1 MGVARTICLRMFAL
15 IAGVSAGVLAAS
27 GVCAQSPKPLPKP
40 VIERAPGIH
49 PLGRGRHTWWGVHMY
64 DATLWIVG
72 LQFAPSQPHALDPE
86 PGKSASSEMLVK
98 SAIDEMRRQKV
109 GDDGKLRAWTNEM
122 KQVIPGVQRG
132 DQIVIFC
139 PADNKT
145 LAYFN
150 GVQRGVVEDP
160 TLCPAIMNVWLH
172 PSTRHQQVRKGLLG
186 E

>member
-1 MGVARTICLRMFAL
+1 MGVARTLGLRMLAL
-15 IAGVSAGVLAAS
+15 IAAVSLGVLAAS
-27 GVCAQSPKPLPKP
+27 RVCAQSPKPLPKP

-72 LQFAPSQPHALDPE
+72 LQFAPSRPHALDLE

-109 GDDGKLRAWTNEM
+109 GDDGRLRAWANEM
-122 KQVIPGVQRG
+122 RQVIPGVQPG

-139 PADNKT
+139 PVDNET
-145 LAYFN
+145 LVYFN
-150 GVQRGVVEDP
+150 GV
-160 TLCPAIMNVWLH
+160 
-172 PSTRHQQVRKGLLG
+172 
-186 E
+186 

>member
-1 MGVARTICLRMFAL
+1 MGVARTLCLRMFAL

-49 PLGRGRHTWWGVHMY
+49 QLGRGRHTWWGVHMY
-64 DATLWIVG
+64 DATLWVVG
-72 LQFAPSQPHALDPE
+72 PQFAPSQPHALDLE
-86 PGKSASSEMLVK
+86 PGNSASSEMLVK

-109 GDDGKLRAWTNEM
+109 GDDRKLRAWANEM
-122 KQVIPGVQRG
+122 KRVIPGVQRG

-139 PADNKT
+139 PADNET
-145 LAYFN
+145 LVYFN

>member
-1 MGVARTICLRMFAL
+1 
-15 IAGVSAGVLAAS
+15 
-27 GVCAQSPKPLPKP
+27 
-40 VIERAPGIH
+40 
-49 PLGRGRHTWWGVHMY
+49 
-64 DATLWIVG
+64 
-72 LQFAPSQPHALDPE
+72 
-86 PGKSASSEMLVK
+86 MLVK